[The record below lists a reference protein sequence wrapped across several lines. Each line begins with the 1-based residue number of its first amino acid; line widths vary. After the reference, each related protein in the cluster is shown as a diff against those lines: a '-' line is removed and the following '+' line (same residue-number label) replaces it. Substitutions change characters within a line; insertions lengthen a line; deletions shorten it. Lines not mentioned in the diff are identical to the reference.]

1 MAAAWKLPKWEE
13 TKVKVK
19 KLVSNKNFDVN
30 ANFKIYDASEEDG
43 HEDESKV
50 VFDTRTCDP
59 ADIPEDV
66 LEMEISYITTEVWT
80 SEVSGV
86 VPVGTIIIEAKK

>member
-1 MAAAWKLPKWEE
+1 M
-13 TKVKVK
+13 KVK

-59 ADIPEDV
+59 ADIPEDI
-66 LEMEISYITTEVWT
+66 LKMEISYITTEVWT
-80 SEVSGV
+80 SEVPEV
-86 VPVGTIIIEAKK
+86 APVGTIIIEAKRKK